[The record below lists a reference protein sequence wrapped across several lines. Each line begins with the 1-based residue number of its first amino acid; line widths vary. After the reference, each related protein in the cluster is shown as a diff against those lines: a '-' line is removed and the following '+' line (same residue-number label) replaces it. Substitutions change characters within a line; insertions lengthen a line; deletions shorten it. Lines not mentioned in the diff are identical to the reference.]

1 MKQKGT
7 QEMLANSTK
16 VYDLQGKVTYSA
28 TPLALE
34 AQFEHFWT
42 QGYERNCLVA
52 RRVREKLRNHALK
65 GKKRRKLREK
75 LLEAKGYAVIFTFP
89 EKAKGYALFFAISQR
104 L

>member
-34 AQFEHFWT
+34 AHFEHFWT
-42 QGYERNCLVA
+42 QGYERNCSVV
-52 RRVREKLRNHALK
+52 RRVREKLQNQALK
-65 GKKRRKLREK
+65 GKKASSIIGKLQD
-75 LLEAKGYAVIFTFP
+75 GQTNVVNYAQNFWM
-89 EKAKGYALFFAISQR
+89 SQKVKQITR
-104 L
+104 